1 MPLISWLD
9 PTTPLVDGFYYS
21 NNADLVFEA
30 PAAGVTRVYQ
40 VYRDTTQIY
49 AGDTA
54 PAVANYQA
62 DNAFVEGVYSVRVID
77 TNAAGVAT
85 TFALNFVLDITP
97 PDAPVIALAT
107 DSGDEFDGVTRISD
121 LAVVN
126 GTDVQFAIQ
135 PNGAGELVWL
145 SLTEMNTLLAARAD
159 GVVTVLA
166 RQSDLTGNMSAET
179 RFAFTIDRTPPAT
192 PIAVATGN
200 DEELTVT
207 DDANA
212 SETYRYRVV
221 GETEWSTPSPT
232 APTGLANGQYEIEVT
247 ATDSADNTSSVIVSV
262 TVDNP
267 LVPIAT
273 LVSDTGASATDFITS
288 AQGLTVTPV
297 DGTTAEFSYDD
308 GTTWVTAQRDDLID
322 GNYYIQVRMVDAT
335 GDASPSVTVAFNLD
349 TIADDLTPAATMT
362 DTEFLAVTTFAGQET
377 DALIEYSTDGGAN
390 WSFDRPT
397 TSLDDGDII
406 TLRQTDRAG
415 NVSDT
420 ATITLDVGDVVEPE
434 AIARYA
440 APHPETNLG
449 GLY

>member
-1 MPLISWLD
+1 MRSMPLISWLD

-40 VYRDTTQIY
+40 LYRDTTQIY

-121 LAVVN
+121 LAVVS

-145 SLTEMNTLLAARAD
+145 SLTDMNTLLAARAD
-159 GVVTVLA
+159 GVTVLA

-179 RFAFTIDRTPPAT
+179 RFSFTIDRTPPAT
-192 PIAVATGN
+192 PVVVATGN

-212 SETYRYRVV
+212 TETYRYRLV

-232 APTGLANGQYEIEVT
+232 APTGLANGLYEIEVT
-247 ATDSADNTSSVIVSV
+247 ATDAADNTSSVIVSV

-273 LVSDTGASATDFITS
+273 LASDTGASATDFITS

-297 DGTTAEFSYDD
+297 DGTTAEFSYDA
-308 GTTWVTAQRDDLID
+308 GTTWVTTQRDDLTD
-322 GNYYIQVRMVDAT
+322 GNYYIQVRMVDAM

-377 DALIEYSTDGGAN
+377 DALIEYSTDGGTN

-397 TSLDDGDII
+397 TGLDDGDII

-415 NVSDT
+415 NVSGT
-420 ATITLDVGDVVEPE
+420 ATITLDVADVVPPIFTIDTPNFEP
-434 AIARYA
+434 
-440 APHPETNLG
+440 NS
-449 GLY
+449 GLF